1 MEETVARINGIMQE
15 NPADDDLIKVEAS
28 KKFHLIELK
37 VVFWWI
43 MIIIGFRSIAQRR
56 GQKVK
61 DPKNTIHCRVGRC
74 NIDLEASNRWLG
86 NANNKTLL

>member
-37 VVFWWI
+37 VVF
-43 MIIIGFRSIAQRR
+43 
-56 GQKVK
+56 
-61 DPKNTIHCRVGRC
+61 
-74 NIDLEASNRWLG
+74 
-86 NANNKTLL
+86 